1 MRNQGLTNF
10 NQNVMLNV
18 FQHLTFYAPGEIE
31 ILEPAERRAQSRSG
45 LQAAALEG
53 ASIRRCIAS
62 FHTSLTMLAHDCHI
76 TGALGLCHAIRS

>member
-1 MRNQGLTNF
+1 
-10 NQNVMLNV
+10 MLKV
-18 FQHLTFYAPGEIE
+18 FQHPPFYVPGEIE

-62 FHTSLTMLAHDCHI
+62 FHTSLTMLAHVCHI
-76 TGALGLCHAIRS
+76 TGALGALPCN